1 MPTINQLVRK
11 GRKSKETNLSLQ
23 HLTKAI
29 TASKKHKLTCHL
41 HKNVVFV
48 LVLVQ

>member
-11 GRKSKETNLSLQ
+11 DRKTLVRKSDSPALKE
-23 HLTKAI
+23 
-29 TASKKHKLTCHL
+29 C

-48 LVLVQ
+48 LVYTHSYA